1 MFMSSKLQNEHFHS
15 YLAYLIMMFILQ
27 VRANTIRSI
36 VLVDNQLDEKG
47 NPADLKTPPRTIT
60 WAESPKKRILYSRLV
75 GRKHQLWKK
84 TIFSPEMIVSHV
96 VDPQRRARLKSETP
110 AFREVPF
117 QREGNN
123 PKLVSHSE
131 LSTLREKIWNSVRS
145 CFNLHD

>member
-47 NPADLKTPPRTIT
+47 NPADLKTPQRTIT

-75 GRKHQLWKK
+75 GRKHQL
-84 TIFSPEMIVSHV
+84 
-96 VDPQRRARLKSETP
+96 
-110 AFREVPF
+110 
-117 QREGNN
+117 
-123 PKLVSHSE
+123 
-131 LSTLREKIWNSVRS
+131 
-145 CFNLHD
+145 